1 MDIIGYVTTGDVSL
15 SRGEGFAIGAIPVV
29 QYFALRKQA
38 LRYVHVF
45 LMYSFCLLR
54 LVPDRLS
61 QPSVLV
67 KIRDRDCT
75 TCRVAYLELLDS

>member
-29 QYFALRKQA
+29 LYFALRKQA

-45 LMYSFCLLR
+45 LMYSCLLR